1 MIGVVTTALESGLVL
16 TLLCL
21 DNDKARDIDEMK
33 ITAFCPAK
41 ELPRVPYQ
49 TPLEGFAVKDK
60 VRGQLMNKRLKSAL

>member
-21 DNDKARDIDEMK
+21 DNDKAQDIDEMK

>member
-49 TPLEGFAVKDK
+49 SPLESFAVKDK
-60 VRGQLMNKRLKSAL
+60 VRGQ